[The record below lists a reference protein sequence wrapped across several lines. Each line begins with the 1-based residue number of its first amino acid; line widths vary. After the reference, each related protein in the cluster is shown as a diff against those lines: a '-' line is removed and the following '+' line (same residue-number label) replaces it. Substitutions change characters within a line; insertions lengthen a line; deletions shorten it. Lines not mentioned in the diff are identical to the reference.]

1 MATIA
6 DLIMRQGEIAAR
18 GAERSGEIWG
28 NAVSQLGQIGAGAFQ
43 QYTAQKEE
51 KKRMA
56 MFDEAMSSFDPAN
69 PGDFY
74 RKAAVA
80 IGPEAATS
88 AVRAFAALEET
99 KRRNAP
105 DPKLFAEQARFLK
118 QMRQT
123 NPGWVTTHW
132 SEIAGAIGPQAEALY
147 GVKVGPEYSEEYGQM
162 LDAFNPDEEIAKP
175 VVVGGRLVQPTP
187 AGAKV
192 LYEPPPEAP
201 KPPETRVVGNTLV
214 DTSGKVIYRAP
225 EGAGAAEPLVPIIGP
240 DGQPVLVRRGDA
252 VGKRPA
258 SNREQGRPVV
268 SGDANRI
275 ADLDTSLND
284 LETLS
289 GTLTGSKATGTQAKI
304 GASVPNWVTEATG
317 IGTEAKQKQAVID
330 RVKQVI
336 GKALEGG
343 VLRKE
348 DEYKYEKILP
358 VISDVKGVVEA
369 KLKGLETAIR
379 QRRQTT
385 LDALS
390 DAGYDTTRFERRE
403 SQKPAKPAPALAK
416 GEDALL
422 KKYGY

>member
-132 SEIAGAIGPQAEALY
+132 SEIATAIGPQAEALY

-162 LDAFNPDEEIAKP
+162 LDAFNPDD
-175 VVVGGRLVQPTP
+175 P
-187 AGAKV
+187 AGEE
-192 LYEPPPEAP
+192 Y
-201 KPPETRVVGNTLV
+201 TL
-214 DTSGKVIYRAP
+214 TP
-225 EGAGAAEPLVPIIGP
+225 GAARFRGGEQIAAVPAAAPAPPKTLAEIEAEATARARGTRAGNPPAPSDGGARPLTQTAEAGMIARLS
-240 DGQPVLVRRGDA
+240 GQYTKAAAPALELSRQVKIMDAGLEAARRGDLAAGSQA
-252 VGKRPA
+252 VLVTFQKILDPT
-258 SNREQGRPVV
+258 SVVRESEYARSAAGQALLARIEGAYERLRKGGAGVPVSELEKFAKLGR
-268 SGDANRI
+268 
-275 ADLDTSLND
+275 
-284 LETLS
+284 EM
-289 GTLTGSKATGTQAKI
+289 
-304 GASVPNWVTEATG
+304 TEATTG
-317 IGTEAKQKQAVID
+317 YLKSVAT
-330 RVKQVI
+330 RI
-336 GKALEGG
+336 GKVADRYQIPHEL
-343 VLRKE
+343 VME
-348 DEYKYEKILP
+348 DF
-358 VISDVKGVVEA
+358 SFD
-369 KLKGLETAIR
+369 
-379 QRRQTT
+379 
-385 LDALS
+385 
-390 DAGYDTTRFERRE
+390 
-403 SQKPAKPAPALAK
+403 APATVPAGSVSVTAPNGK
-416 GEDALL
+416 TYTFPNQAQADVF
-422 KKYGY
+422 KKRAGIK